1 MPTLRTLEARFMRH
15 SIQPADEGHGRKRP
29 DGTTQ
34 WGGFDVD
41 TYSPVESIADADLV
55 KFLCPKCFAANGG
68 KKGTHQVYAEFAGRN
83 CPPEMNNGVRWQFS
97 GTSIDD
103 LTITPSILCIGGCAW
118 HGFVENG
125 QTRDA

>member
-1 MPTLRTLEARFMRH
+1 MRLIDLDARFMRH
-15 SIQPADEGHGRKRP
+15 HVEKADAGHGRRLP

-41 TYSPVESIADADLV
+41 CYSPVVSLADADMV
-55 KFLCPKCFAANGG
+55 VFFCPKCYAANDGG
-68 KKGTHQVYAEFAGRN
+68 VGTHVVHVELEGRS
-83 CPPEMNNGVRWQFS
+83 CPPSKNCGVRWSFS
-97 GTSIDD
+97 GTSLEN
-103 LTITPSILCIGGCAW
+103 LTISPSIQCVGGCAW